1 MFLYSDN
8 GVYTFG
14 STKALNDLVSGSSQF
29 QNSAALSPQFQILNL
44 DENNDGK
51 TDQIEVKVHLT
62 TDGSKVRNVA
72 VLQTVVYSI
81 EDSISAD
88 IKSRF
93 INTFSTPGG
102 MTALSSQGTLVLNQ
116 KENFALGQVERQIGM
131 QTENELELMLQKQD
145 ILSIIRQE

>member
-1 MFLYSDN
+1 MFLYSDD

-14 STKALNDLVSGSSQF
+14 STKALNDLVSGDSQF
-29 QNSAALSPQFQILNL
+29 QNSKVLSPQFQILNL

-51 TDQIEVKVHLT
+51 TDQIEVRVQMVA
-62 TDGSKVRNVA
+62 DGSKIRNVA

-102 MTALSSQGTLVLNQ
+102 MTALNSQGALVLNQ
-116 KENFALGQVERQIGM
+116 KENFALG
-131 QTENELELMLQKQD
+131 
-145 ILSIIRQE
+145 